1 LFDSLFI
8 LPQTTH
14 KKRRTESE
22 VGRSS
27 FKEYLNCEKMI
38 RKFKSKDL
46 EEILRIEKKAFPKT
60 PYDEPIFVYY
70 TQIYPDN
77 FLVYVEESSDKI
89 FGYIIFRPG
98 GHIVSIAVDPM
109 YRRKGIGTKL
119 MDDVLKVSNGNA
131 KVEVRE
137 SNKIAQMFY
146 KKLGF
151 FQSGSIIGFYDN
163 EDAIVMIYS
172 SDSD

>member
-1 LFDSLFI
+1 M
-8 LPQTTH
+8 
-14 KKRRTESE
+14 R
-22 VGRSS
+22 S

-38 RKFKSKDL
+38 RKFKSKDMK
-46 EEILRIEKKAFPKT
+46 EILRIEKKAFPKM
-60 PYDEPIFVYY
+60 PYDELIFIFYA
-70 TQIYPDN
+70 QIYPDN
-77 FLVYVEESSDKI
+77 FLVYVGESLDEI
-89 FGYIIFRPG
+89 LGYIIFRPG

-119 MDDVLKVSNGNA
+119 VKEALKVSNGNA

-151 FQSGSIIGFYDN
+151 FESGSIIGFYDD

-172 SDSD
+172 NNNEKPLSTGDS

>member
-1 LFDSLFI
+1 M
-8 LPQTTH
+8 
-14 KKRRTESE
+14 
-22 VGRSS
+22 SS

-46 EEILRIEKKAFPKT
+46 KEILRLEKKAFPKT
-60 PYDEPIFVYY
+60 PYDKPIFIYY

-89 FGYIIFRPG
+89 FGYIIFRPD
-98 GHIVSIAVDPM
+98 GHIVSLAVDPV
-109 YRRKGIGTKL
+109 YRKKGIGTKL
-119 MDDVLKVSNGNA
+119 VEEVLQTSTGNA
-131 KVEVRE
+131 KVEVRK

-151 FQSGSIIGFYDN
+151 FQLGCIIGFYDD
-163 EDAIVMIYS
+163 EDAIVMLYS
-172 SDSD
+172 SDSKKPLFTKR

>member
-1 LFDSLFI
+1 M
-8 LPQTTH
+8 
-14 KKRRTESE
+14 K
-22 VGRSS
+22 
-27 FKEYLNCEKMI
+27 KMI

-46 EEILRIEKKAFPKT
+46 KEILRLEKNTFPKT
-60 PYDEPIFVYY
+60 PYDKHIFIYY

-89 FGYIIFRPG
+89 LGYIIFCHG
-98 GHIVSIAVDPM
+98 GYIVSLAVDLM

-119 MDDVLKVSNGNA
+119 VEEVLKVSNGNA

-137 SNKIAQMFY
+137 GNKIAQMFY

-151 FQSGSIIGFYDN
+151 FQSGSILGFYDD
-163 EDAIVMIYS
+163 EDAIVMIHS
-172 SDSD
+172 NDSEKPLFTKR

>member
-1 LFDSLFI
+1 M
-8 LPQTTH
+8 
-14 KKRRTESE
+14 
-22 VGRSS
+22 SS

-46 EEILRIEKKAFPKT
+46 KEILRLEKKAFPKT
-60 PYDEPIFVYY
+60 PYDKPIFIYY

-89 FGYIIFRPG
+89 FGYIIFRPD
-98 GHIVSIAVDPM
+98 GHIVSIAVDPV
-109 YRRKGIGTKL
+109 YRKKGIGTKL
-119 MDDVLKVSNGNA
+119 VEEVLQTSTGNA

-151 FQSGSIIGFYDN
+151 FQLGCIIGFYDD
-163 EDAIVMIYS
+163 EDAIVMLYS
-172 SDSD
+172 SDSKKPLFTKR